1 MMIKLREFEGK
12 NSLLIISVDRL
23 TGFKNI
29 RKPKWRSRLLKMES
43 SDSQVYFL

>member
-29 RKPKWRSRLLKMES
+29 RNVQNDVPG
-43 SDSQVYFL
+43 Y